1 MTARE
6 MFKGIKPNGKVLK
19 CSKGGYDFGRNTF
32 AYCICDDGQR
42 YNVKILSEVLPRE
55 YSVEYGK
62 DTSVDPLENA
72 ILYNEW
78 ASRVMKRKKKKWR
91 LDYDKNYSL

>member
-6 MFKGIKPNGKVLK
+6 MFKENKPKGKILK
-19 CSKGGYDFGRNTF
+19 CSKGGYDYGRNTF

-42 YNVKILSEVLPRE
+42 YNIKVLSEVHPKE
-55 YSVEYGK
+55 YSVDHNEEVNA
-62 DTSVDPLENA
+62 DTLENA

-78 ASRVMKRKKKKWR
+78 RARVVAS
-91 LDYDKNYSL
+91 KNDEECL

>member
-32 AYCICDDGQR
+32 AYCICDDGQK

-62 DTSVDPLENA
+62 DTSVDTLESA

-78 ASRVMKRKKKKWR
+78 ASRVMERKRR
-91 LDYDKNYSL
+91 GEG

>member
-6 MFKGIKPNGKVLK
+6 MFKENKPNGKVLK
-19 CSKGGYDFGRNTF
+19 CSKGGYDYGRNAF

-42 YNVKILSEVLPRE
+42 YNIKVLSEVCPRE
-55 YSVEYGK
+55 YFVDYGEK
-62 DTSVDPLENA
+62 TNVDTLEMA

-78 ASRVMKRKKKKWR
+78 RARVFES
-91 LDYDKNYSL
+91 KN

>member
-6 MFKGIKPNGKVLK
+6 MFKEIKPNEKILK

-32 AYCICDDGQR
+32 AYCICDDGQK
-42 YNVKILSEVLPRE
+42 YNVKVLSEVLPRE

-62 DTSVDPLENA
+62 DTSVDTLENA
-72 ILYNEW
+72 IHYNEW
-78 ASRVMKRKKKKWR
+78 RARVMERKRR
-91 LDYDKNYSL
+91 NGD